1 MRYIKM
7 QKKGRHYYEVDGLN
21 FWQMKSRPF
30 YMNQSNGKQTLLH
43 RYLWEKENGPLAKT
57 MAVIPLDGDW
67 ENFDLVNWQAQ
78 PRALNGKQYQS
89 KYPMQEYNGVKFY
102 QRQDNGYFQTKSKTD
117 LGESFMHR
125 YVWVHHNCKIPKG
138 YVIHHVD
145 HDRANNDLSNLQLM

>member
-1 MRYIKM
+1 M

-67 ENFDLVNWQAQ
+67 ENFDLFNWQAQ

-117 LGESFMHR
+117 LGESCMHR
-125 YVWVHHNCKIPKG
+125 
-138 YVIHHVD
+138 
-145 HDRANNDLSNLQLM
+145 